1 MLRGSGG
8 STFVYRHVERAMW
21 LEPEVETS
29 RLINLVSES
38 SDQRKSN
45 KVLSLSTV
53 AQSAVQILI

>member
-38 SDQRKSN
+38 SDQRKSTIVYN
-45 KVLSLSTV
+45 SH
-53 AQSAVQILI
+53 SAANFD